1 MAARWKRILISDSN
15 SVFQNGAVRSIPVI
29 MSMCLSFLKR
39 CEERSVHQPRG
50 CSLNRGHISRAS
62 LGTLCP
68 TEQRGTWSSARSWD
82 TSFPNPAG
90 HPCTLEE
97 GFQYRYSL
105 YRNFFPFL
113 SLWFCFEGDSGKNLI
128 ELSPDRTLIL
138 HHSLFCLLLMGQ
150 ISAIVLKDKW
160 QSFAYTC
167 ASKYVCCNFR
177 KSDIRTS
184 HDKTGVD

>member
-15 SVFQNGAVRSIPVI
+15 SVFQNGAGRSIPVI

-90 HPCTLEE
+90 HPCTPEE